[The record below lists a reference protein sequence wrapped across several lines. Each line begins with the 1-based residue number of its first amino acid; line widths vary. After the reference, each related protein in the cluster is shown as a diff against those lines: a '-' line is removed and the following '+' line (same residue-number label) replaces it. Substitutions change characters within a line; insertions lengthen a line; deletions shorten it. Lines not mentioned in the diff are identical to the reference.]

1 MPKVGYNSVFPIFS
15 EKAVFHLSSLS
26 YKLCYFGCNFFCL
39 SLSTRCCG
47 MHFGVGNGKCTFL
60 TSPLFVCPSLFTSI
74 FLSVFLSVH
83 KFTFV
88 VYLNFCIF
96 RFPFHAV
103 LLFLSVY
110 VSLFCFSFFQT
121 IRCHEAVTR
130 VTPRHS
136 WSRESD
142 VSSKT

>member
-1 MPKVGYNSVFPIFS
+1 VFFRFFRKRQFFIFPLYLINSVILG
-15 EKAVFHLSSLS
+15 VI
-26 YKLCYFGCNFFCL
+26 FFCL